1 MVLTRSQQHCPPPPL
16 PSSKARDSWRPLGAR
31 EATPTGQ
38 PCPITNDNVTSAG
51 QRLSGCCASS
61 FVAPGSQGSTG
72 AGTQVGVTGPLRLG
86 AGKPPGGEG
95 PFPSPTPAHPL
106 TSQRLEGSAHV
117 LFCSSKVFGGCEL
130 TAHKPPQPPRSWG
143 HSPLPSTPGTR
154 GMHLCK
160 HQDLSTPEGPQEG
173 GHLQPASRA
182 GPAVTSWPRGSLPV
196 HRVSKGGLA
205 AQHSDTGCGSP
216 AGPLQGIALWQETRP
231 VMQPSPLQLL
241 SSHRNP
247 GPGSHPVNARRVV
260 RAGPWEMWPK
270 PIWSRTQ

>member
-1 MVLTRSQQHCPPPPL
+1 MVGSWPP
-16 PSSKARDSWRPLGAR
+16 
-31 EATPTGQ
+31 Q
-38 PCPITNDNVTSAG
+38 
-51 QRLSGCCASS
+51 
-61 FVAPGSQGSTG
+61 
-72 AGTQVGVTGPLRLG
+72 
-86 AGKPPGGEG
+86 
-95 PFPSPTPAHPL
+95 
-106 TSQRLEGSAHV
+106 
-117 LFCSSKVFGGCEL
+117 
-130 TAHKPPQPPRSWG
+130 PPQPPRSWG

-247 GPGSHPVNARRVV
+247 GPGKHCPPTPPPSRLTAHHPAPCV
-260 RAGPWEMWPK
+260 RALDCSGGWWR
-270 PIWSRTQ
+270 WGLCRQAL